1 MTGRARSASESQF
14 PGIGAGPGVG
24 VRHGRRPTASSSL
37 TALTTANAFPGR
49 ERDNSRA
56 ALTRVLRDH
65 KFSGIIVTIKPDE
78 EYGFLRSQ
86 QISEDIFFSTRH
98 LPTGNTGIVG
108 PGALVTFSVRDV
120 GKKSMEARNIEIVT
134 KSEVKFLT
142 GRVMEW
148 LKKGCL
154 VQVTSGLGVNY
165 LHNRI
170 FAPKQETKSI
180 PEGVVGTEVQF
191 QVHMDS
197 SFRVEARDVWRV
209 ASAETKEVS
218 NKAESRVRA
227 KSEGD
232 NTSAPEVHG
241 EEGSPSYNLVMM
253 KHFTTEEFSQELIK
267 SIELMDSVRLSEL
280 FNEKLK
286 TNLAVLANQPIGSNV
301 VLAIIKRVSR
311 IEAEN
316 VEAKIARILAAKFS
330 SICSC
335 KPGCQVLQ
343 AGLERFQPGNAV
355 MLAERVAELDTVEQ
369 LLALWQHGSNL

>member
-14 PGIGAGPGVG
+14 PVSGAGSGAQQ
-24 VRHGRRPTASSSL
+24 GRRPTASSSL

-65 KFSGIIVTIKPDE
+65 KFSGIIVTIRPDE

-98 LPTGNTGIVG
+98 LPTGNTGIVA

-134 KSEVKFLT
+134 KSEVKLLT

-170 FAPKQETKSI
+170 FAPKKETKSI
-180 PEGVVGTEVQF
+180 PDGVVGTGMQSSPRFFNVDLLCHTRSLIAEVQF

-197 SFRVEARDVWRV
+197 SFRV
-209 ASAETKEVS
+209 
-218 NKAESRVRA
+218 
-227 KSEGD
+227 
-232 NTSAPEVHG
+232 
-241 EEGSPSYNLVMM
+241 
-253 KHFTTEEFSQELIK
+253 
-267 SIELMDSVRLSEL
+267 
-280 FNEKLK
+280 
-286 TNLAVLANQPIGSNV
+286 
-301 VLAIIKRVSR
+301 
-311 IEAEN
+311 
-316 VEAKIARILAAKFS
+316 
-330 SICSC
+330 
-335 KPGCQVLQ
+335 
-343 AGLERFQPGNAV
+343 
-355 MLAERVAELDTVEQ
+355 
-369 LLALWQHGSNL
+369 